1 VPVNWTLPPV
11 NEPMNN
17 MEDRT
22 YMNPRINYY
31 EEKFNRRRV
40 RGRINYLFIFFGL
53 SVSGLMILAV
63 IMLMSIAA
71 SFTE

>member
-1 VPVNWTLPPV
+1 
-11 NEPMNN
+11 

-22 YMNPRINYY
+22 YMNPHINYY

>member
-1 VPVNWTLPPV
+1 M

-17 MEDRT
+17 MKDRT
-22 YMNPRINYY
+22 YMNPHINYY

-40 RGRINYLFIFFGL
+40 HGRINYSFMFFGL

-63 IMLMSIAA
+63 IMLMSIVA
-71 SFTE
+71 

>member
-1 VPVNWTLPPV
+1 
-11 NEPMNN
+11 
-17 MEDRT
+17 MENRT
-22 YMNPRINYY
+22 YMNPHINYY

>member
-1 VPVNWTLPPV
+1 
-11 NEPMNN
+11 

>member
-1 VPVNWTLPPV
+1 
-11 NEPMNN
+11 

-22 YMNPRINYY
+22 YMNPHINYY

-53 SVSGLMILAV
+53 IVSGVMILAV